1 MNSLYTITGEISY
14 ASGKFSFPLMLSGTY
29 PKTETEEQ
37 KQMRLLEEKRLLK
50 EKFNKFKKISLNP
63 K

>member
-1 MNSLYTITGEISY
+1 
-14 ASGKFSFPLMLSGTY
+14 MLSGTY

-50 EKFNKFKKISLNP
+50 EKFNKFKAISLTP
-63 K
+63 KNQ